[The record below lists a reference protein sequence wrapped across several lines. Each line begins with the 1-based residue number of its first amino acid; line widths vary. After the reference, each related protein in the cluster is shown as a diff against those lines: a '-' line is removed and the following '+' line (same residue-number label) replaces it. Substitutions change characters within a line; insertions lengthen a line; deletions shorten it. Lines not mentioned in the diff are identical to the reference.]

1 MKKFYGHLFR
11 QNVNKNIEVNKLIK
25 VDGYKAFR
33 GTMRIN
39 TVSQQSFDIY
49 GDWLYKPEAGC
60 WYNKMSS
67 YPERICEIV
76 KDETDFGD

>member
-1 MKKFYGHLFR
+1 M
-11 QNVNKNIEVNKLIK
+11 IK

-39 TVSQQSFDIY
+39 VMFPSGVITQSFDIY
-49 GDWLYKPEAGC
+49 GDWLYKPEAEC
-60 WYNKMSS
+60 WYNKSSS
-67 YPERICEIV
+67 YPKEICEIV

>member
-1 MKKFYGHLFR
+1 
-11 QNVNKNIEVNKLIK
+11 
-25 VDGYKAFR
+25 
-33 GTMRIN
+33 MRIN
-39 TVSQQSFDIY
+39 IMSQQSYDIY

-60 WYNKMSS
+60 WYNEVSS